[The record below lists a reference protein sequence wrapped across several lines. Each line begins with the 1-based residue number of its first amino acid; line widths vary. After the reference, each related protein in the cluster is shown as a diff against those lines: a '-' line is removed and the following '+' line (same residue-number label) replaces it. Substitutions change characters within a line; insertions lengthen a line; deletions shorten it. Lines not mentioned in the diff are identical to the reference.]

1 MDAPLRLSHLGP
13 GLILNEPRL
22 YILCGLPF
30 AGKTTLARALERQ
43 LGIVLVELDDINR
56 VRGVGLHGKAISPE
70 EWHRTYTEAYRQLD
84 AFLAA
89 GQSVLFDATNF
100 TKVQRASL
108 RALAGKQGA
117 RALVIYLD
125 VSEVEARQRWL
136 QNRATGAR
144 YDVRDEDFAQ
154 VVNFFEP
161 PTPEEQAVYYRP
173 SQPVDE
179 WIQQVF
185 LEGDNA
191 VVAVSLR
198 YCALT
203 SLPESLGQ
211 LTHLQRLDVTGNQL
225 TALPE
230 SLGNLLHL
238 KKLFLDENQLAALPE
253 SLGNLLHLEEMHAD
267 RNQLTTLPATLS
279 QLTNLETLRVYGNQL
294 ASLPANID
302 QLTRLKDVSVGRN
315 QLISLPESLWQLI
328 HLQSLNVAENQLS
341 SLSESIGNLTDLH
354 TLDLGHN
361 ELTTL
366 PDSLGKLSNLTFF
379 LYIRI

>member
-253 SLGNLLHLEEMHAD
+253 SLGK
-267 RNQLTTLPATLS
+267 
-279 QLTNLETLRVYGNQL
+279 LTNLKELHAMNNRLVALPESIGHLKSLKELHVSNNRLTALPGSL
-294 ASLPANID
+294 AN
-302 QLTRLKDVSVGRN
+302 LTRLTHLDLRNNYLTALPGSLGRLRNLTHLDVRAN
-315 QLISLPESLWQLI
+315 RLISLPASIGDLA
-328 HLQSLNVAENQLS
+328 HLEKLDVRWNKLS
-341 SLSESIGNLTDLH
+341 SLPEWLQRLEQRGCTVF
-354 TLDLGHN
+354 T
-361 ELTTL
+361 
-366 PDSLGKLSNLTFF
+366 
-379 LYIRI
+379 